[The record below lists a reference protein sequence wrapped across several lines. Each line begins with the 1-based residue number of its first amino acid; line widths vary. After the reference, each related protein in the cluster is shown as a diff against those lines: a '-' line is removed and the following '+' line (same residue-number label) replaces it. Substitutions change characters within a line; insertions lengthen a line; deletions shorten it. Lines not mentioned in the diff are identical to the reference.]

1 MQNYLQ
7 PEDDGLLMLP
17 SGNWA
22 AIKLDY
28 LARYI
33 DIFETAMRNKWAIRN
48 YIDLLAGPGK
58 NRVRNS
64 KTILL
69 GSPLLALTTPHPF
82 TGFYFADKSPKYM
95 ETLKQRC
102 THSPLYNRVDI
113 RIGDSNELVN
123 DIVAH
128 LKRDDKHSLNLA
140 FLDPYGLELHWT
152 TVAKLA
158 SLQRMD
164 LIIHYSQMGFNR
176 FMRTAYKSDSQTA
189 VDIFFGS
196 ENWRDVF
203 AKWHNKPGLHRELIN
218 LYKTQ
223 LKDLGYM
230 DVFQG
235 DEFLGN
241 EPLIRNQLK
250 NVPLYRLL
258 FASKHNLG
266 QRFWQEVVRRD
277 FYGQR
282 RLSGF

>member
-7 PEDDGLLMLP
+7 PQDDGLPTRL

-33 DIFETAMRNKWAIRN
+33 NMFETAMRDKWAIRN

-69 GSPLLALTTPHPF
+69 GSPLLALNIPHPF
-82 TGFYFADKSPKYM
+82 TGYYFVDKSARY
-95 ETLKQRC
+95 TAALKQRC
-102 THSPLYNRVDI
+102 TSSPFNNRVDI
-113 RIGDSNELVN
+113 RTGDCNELVN
-123 DIVAH
+123 DIVAR
-128 LKRDDKHSLNLA
+128 LIRDDKRSLNLA
-140 FLDPYGLELHWT
+140 FLDPSGLELHWT

-158 SLQRMD
+158 SLQRLD
-164 LIIHYSQMGFNR
+164 LIIYYSQMGFKR
-176 FMRTAYKSDSQTA
+176 YMRMAYRSEGQTA
-189 VDIFFGS
+189 VDLFFGS
-196 ENWRDVF
+196 DNWREVF
-203 AKWHNKPGLHRELIN
+203 GKWENKPELHRALID

-223 LKDLGYM
+223 LGNLGYTE
-230 DVFQG
+230 VFRG
-235 DEFLGN
+235 DEYVGD
-241 EPLIRNQLK
+241 EPLIRNQLR

-266 QRFWQEVVRRD
+266 HKFWREVVRRD
-277 FYGQR
+277 IYGQG
-282 RLSGF
+282 RLF